1 LREQVPSNM
10 PADKPSKRVDMVD
23 IEDLEAGTPQRRA
36 HSFTFLK
43 SFLRLLSILFDDSDR
58 LRAGAAAGAVSFCRC
73 WKSKSFPFCDGS
85 HVGHNDECS
94 DNAGPAVVKP

>member
-1 LREQVPSNM
+1 M

-43 SFLRLLSILFDDSDR
+43 SFLRLLRPSCLTIRIACAQALQP
-58 LRAGAAAGAVSFCRC
+58 GQ
-73 WKSKSFPFCDGS
+73 
-85 HVGHNDECS
+85 
-94 DNAGPAVVKP
+94 